1 MPALLRV
8 LIVDDSEDDTSLI
21 IRKLSSGGYD
31 PKWERVDSSEAMK
44 NALKR
49 EDWDIILCDYKMPNF
64 NAPAALKLAHVNKT
78 DIPFIVVSGAI
89 GEDTAV
95 DLMKSGAHDY
105 VMKDKL
111 AKLAVA
117 VERAIRE
124 AKIRRDKKMTEE
136 MLKMSRENFRHSLDD
151 SPLGV
156 RIVTATGELI
166 YANQEILNIYGYE
179 SFEEM
184 KSNPREK
191 RYTPESCV
199 EHEARKAK
207 RRRGEDVPS
216 NYEISII
223 RKDGSIRNLEVFRKQ
238 VLWNGETQFQAL
250 YSDIT
255 KRKQAE
261 KNLRDSEERYRVV
274 VEHAQESILITQH
287 MKIVFANN
295 AAAENTGYS
304 VQALTALDLKKLIH
318 PDDIN
323 MVVDYHSRRLN
334 GKKVP
339 SIYSFRIICRDKTV
353 KWVELNAT
361 LIQWEKKPAILNF
374 LIDIT
379 ARKLLDEERSESFK
393 RTKETLDATVNSI
406 AMIVET
412 RDPYTT
418 GHQLRVSHL
427 ARDIAEEMGLTLDQK
442 EFIGTAAIIHD
453 IGKLSIPSEILSKPT
468 KLTALEFELIK
479 THSQSG
485 YNILKDIKFPWPVAT
500 VILQHHERMN
510 GSGYPNKLKGK
521 DILLEARIV
530 ALADVVEAISSH
542 RPYRPTLGINF
553 ALDEITKN
561 RVILYDAHVV
571 DACLR
576 LFLKKNYTFY

>member
-374 LIDIT
+374 LTDIT